1 MNCIYGILVI
11 NWFLPTLGGG
21 IPVGTLWFGGKIR
34 TLYQEDEICEAV
46 FVENGVIIDVG
57 KENQLRTKYA
67 GKITD
72 FEDVMGAVMYP
83 GFVDSHLHMIGH
95 GEKLLRLDLSEVNSI
110 EKLKHILLNTMEK
123 LSPDDWL
130 IGEGFNENLF
140 PSKKIPDRFVL
151 DEISQEQPIVLS
163 RVCRHALVTNT
174 MGLQLAGITEQT
186 NEPPGGVIVK
196 DEAGV
201 PTGYLLDQAQELVK
215 EVMPTK
221 SLNYIKRAMEA
232 SLKDLYRHGF
242 VGAHTE
248 DLNYYGD
255 PIGTL
260 RTFYDV
266 IDGKR
271 NKFRANLLIHH
282 EVTDQ
287 IMALDERDH
296 SFIELG
302 SVKIFADGA
311 LGGRTALLSEPYSDD
326 KSTQGVAI
334 HTPDELSEIVKGARE
349 LEMPV
354 AIHVI
359 GDLALEYALNAIE
372 KYPVPDGKRDRLIH
386 LQVTREDLIQ
396 RMKKLPLI
404 LDIQPRFVATDFPWV
419 EERLGQERIPYSFA
433 WRRLLQ
439 EGLLCAGGSD
449 APIEPVNPIL
459 GIHAAVTRRK
469 PNDEN
474 HEGYIPTEK
483 LSLFEA
489 LRLFTV
495 GSAEAINKEAER
507 GMIRKG
513 YVADFTILSKDL
525 FDLSPDEWLN
535 VEVEK
540 TIVDNSVMYDRKML

>member
-1 MNCIYGILVI
+1 M
-11 NWFLPTLGGG
+11 
-21 IPVGTLWFGGKIR
+21 GTLWFGGKIR